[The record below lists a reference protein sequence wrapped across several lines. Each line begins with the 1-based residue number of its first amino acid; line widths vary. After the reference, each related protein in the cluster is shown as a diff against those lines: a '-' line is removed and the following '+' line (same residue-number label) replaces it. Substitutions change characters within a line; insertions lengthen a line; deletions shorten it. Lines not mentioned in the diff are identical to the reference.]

1 MSNADTERNGIQA
14 VIEYEK
20 QQGRMDV
27 RRVQKAGFDLITKGQ
42 GEERHIEVKTTDK
55 SRFTFRWLE
64 QMEYDALK
72 NDQHFYLY
80 LVTNA
85 NDPASRRIWIYD
97 QERTMDRYSG
107 EIKHY
112 NFVFP
117 RQDFE

>member
-1 MSNADTERNGIQA
+1 MSNVDTERNGIQA

-20 QQGRMDV
+20 QQGRADV

-55 SRFTFRWLE
+55 SHFTFRWLE

-72 NDQHFYLY
+72 DDPHFYLY

-85 NDPASRRIWIYD
+85 NDPALQRIWIYN
-97 QERTMDRYSG
+97 QKRIMERYSG